1 MGIIQQLKSAGSVS
15 VYHDYRAGHST
26 DLASTKNGTL
36 TAIQFSKGANFD
48 GATSGISIGDLGNI
62 RAIFFSV
69 KPNNLTGSIL
79 ELINNS
85 AYVTYSAGVLATTG
99 FTSSTIYVNGVAGTT
114 ISSDKPYLVCI
125 TDSANIAA
133 ATTNLGEANGT
144 FFNGN
149 IGCFLALSVMPTE
162 TQISQIT
169 AELQNTVWPSKP
181 TSKAFPSLSVP
192 RNGLVGEWLLDNVSG
207 VTAPDTSG
215 SGYNGT
221 LVGGIVSEQSIIGKA
236 CKFDEIDGY
245 INLGDILNTVIN
257 AGFSF
262 SCWIKTADVPPGGFV
277 DGIFSKEVAG
287 GADRIFIAVGNTG
300 TIKGF
305 WRLDGTTIFETD
317 LGTTV
322 VNNNVWHHIAVT
334 VNRSGNFTAYVDGVV
349 ENAPQDIS
357 ASSALTF
364 SNSNA
369 CVIGARKQGTAGELF
384 NGLIKNCGIYNRILS
399 AQEIKAIYEQG
410 KSTIP
415 LKTDFGATQS
425 TADEGSV
432 IGQYISNLP
441 FQCAETTGRWQVS
454 TSTIN
459 GTLVKT
465 IKNTTNGKLY
475 LDMSKFG
482 NTTEAAYG
490 SWEFWIKKI
499 DAAAFSMNLMNTIST
514 FDTAGNN
521 GYALQFSDTEAMQFL
536 KVANGVTSQLMA
548 KNAAITAD
556 TWFKVKLT
564 RTSAGSWSLYFNDIL
579 VGDLGVGT
587 NPVTEN
593 TYTTAQYLVFECL
606 TAANIEIALADV
618 GGNYS
623 FNKTYFA

>member
-1 MGIIQQLKSAGSVS
+1 MESILQQLKNAGSIS
-15 VYHDYRAGHST
+15 VYQDFRAGHST

-48 GATSGISIGDLGNI
+48 GATSGISIGNLGNV
-62 RAIFFSV
+62 RAIFFLV
-69 KPNNLTGSIL
+69 KPNNLTGNIL

-85 AYVTYSAGVLATTG
+85 VYVTYAAGVLATTG
-99 FTSSTIYVNGVAGTT
+99 FTSSTIYVNGIAGTA
-114 ISSDKPYLVCI
+114 ISSDKSYLVCI

-133 ATTNLGEANGT
+133 TTTNLGEANGA

-149 IGCFLALSVMPTE
+149 IGCFLALSVMPTA

-181 TSKAFPSLSVP
+181 YSKLSLTNS
-192 RNGLVGEWLLDNVSG
+192 GLQIAG
-207 VTAPDTSG
+207 VD
-215 SGYNGT
+215 
-221 LVGGIVSEQSIIGKA
+221 
-236 CKFDEIDGY
+236 
-245 INLGDILNTVIN
+245 
-257 AGFSF
+257 
-262 SCWIKTADVPPGGFV
+262 
-277 DGIFSKEVAG
+277 
-287 GADRIFIAVGNTG
+287 
-300 TIKGF
+300 
-305 WRLDGTTIFETD
+305 LDG
-317 LGTTV
+317 
-322 VNNNVWHHIAVT
+322 A
-334 VNRSGNFTAYVDGVV
+334 
-349 ENAPQDIS
+349 
-357 ASSALTF
+357 
-364 SNSNA
+364 
-369 CVIGARKQGTAGELF
+369 
-384 NGLIKNCGIYNRILS
+384 
-399 AQEIKAIYEQG
+399 
-410 KSTIP
+410 
-415 LKTDFGATQS
+415 LKTDFGAIQS
-425 TADEGSV
+425 ITAEGSV

-441 FQCAETTGRWQVS
+441 FQCAETTGRWQVA

-459 GTLVKT
+459 GVLVKT
-465 IKNTTNGKLY
+465 IKNTTNGRLY

-593 TYTTAQYLVFECL
+593 TYTTAQYLVFECF
-606 TAANIEIALADV
+606 TVANIEIALADV